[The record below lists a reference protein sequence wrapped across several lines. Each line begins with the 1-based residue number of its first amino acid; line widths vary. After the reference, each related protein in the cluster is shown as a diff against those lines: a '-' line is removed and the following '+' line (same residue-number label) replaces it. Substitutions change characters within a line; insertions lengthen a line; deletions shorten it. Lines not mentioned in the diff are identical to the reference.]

1 MWKGNEMKR
10 HLIRALLALSLLAG
24 VEAAAAPVVDGAGD
38 FLGTYT
44 GPQNGDLDVITS
56 EVFYDTGANTL
67 TFTATL
73 NAPINTTANALFVWG
88 VDRGAGTEQFLAGAP
103 PIGNGVFFDSV
114 FVAAPT
120 AGVGIVNLL
129 NGSPNTNLPGIL
141 QISGSSISA
150 TISAALLPST
160 GAAFTAYSWNLWP
173 RLGTGSNTQI
183 SDFAPNPGA
192 VPGVSTNALVTVVPE
207 PATASLLA
215 LGLLS
220 LAVQRRSTH

>member
-1 MWKGNEMKR
+1 MKR
-10 HLIRALLALSLLAG
+10 HFVRAVLAFSALAAVQAG
-24 VEAAAAPVVDGAGD
+24 ATPVTDPAGD

-44 GPQNGDLDVITS
+44 GPQAGDLDVIQS

-73 NAPINTTANALFVWG
+73 NAPINTTANVLLVWG

-114 FVAAPT
+114 FVAVPT
-120 AGVGIVNLL
+120 AGIGVVNLL

-141 QISGSSISA
+141 QINGSSISA

-160 GAAFTAYSWNLWP
+160 GDPFTAYSWNLWP
-173 RLGTGSNTQI
+173 RLGQGSNNQVA
-183 SDFAPNPGA
+183 DFAPNAGA

-207 PATASLLA
+207 PASAAMLA
-215 LGLLS
+215 LGLTS
-220 LAVQRRSTH
+220 LAARRRRIR